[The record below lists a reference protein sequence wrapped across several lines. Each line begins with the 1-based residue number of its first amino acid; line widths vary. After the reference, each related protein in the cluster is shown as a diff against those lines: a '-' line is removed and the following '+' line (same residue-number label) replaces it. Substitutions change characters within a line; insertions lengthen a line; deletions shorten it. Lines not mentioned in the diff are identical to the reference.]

1 MSNQSRRS
9 RKKKSN
15 SNNLGI
21 LNLGL
26 LLLYAIV
33 ATITVV
39 MMFTYNILNVSS
51 LNIIIASV
59 LAGIFILALVLVVTK
74 KAKVFTLLLL
84 VISLLSSSAA
94 LYISKS
100 TVDVLDKMNQT
111 ASVSEYEMTIVVP
124 KDSTINSVADIT
136 SVLAPTDN
144 DQANIDALVQDVETN
159 KGKTLS
165 LDKVESYQ
173 KAYENLLTDSSKAMV
188 LNSAYANLLELTY
201 PDYADKLRTIYTY
214 KVEKEV
220 SAAKETTSSTDVFNV
235 YISGI
240 DTFGS
245 ISSVSRSDVN
255 IIMTVNRK
263 TKKVLLTTTPRDSYV
278 KIADGGNDQY
288 DKLTHAGIYGVDA
301 SIHTLE
307 NLYGIDINYYAR
319 LNFTSF
325 LKLIDLVGGVDVV
338 NNQEFTSLHGNYHFP
353 VGQVHLDS
361 DKALGFVRERYS
373 LTNGDHD
380 RGKNQEKV
388 IAALINKLASI
399 NSISN
404 YNAIIEGLS
413 DSIQTN
419 MPVDTMMTLANAQL
433 DSGGSYTVASQ
444 ALEGTGS
451 TGELTSYAMP
461 GASLYMMKVD
471 DASLEQMKAKIQST
485 MEGN

>member
-1 MSNQSRRS
+1 MLTRS
-9 RKKKSN
+9 RHRQEKNRGSRSLSLFNICLLIFYMLLASLATFIMLTYKILDIEN
-15 SNNLGI
+15 LNLIIVAILLGI
-21 LNLGL
+21 GTISLVFILFKKFKIFTTIILVLGL
-26 LLLYAIV
+26 IV
-33 ATITVV
+33 TGLMIYVSRTTID
-39 MMFTYNILNVSS
+39 
-51 LNIIIASV
+51 
-59 LAGIFILALVLVVTK
+59 AL
-74 KAKVFTLLLL
+74 
-84 VISLLSSSAA
+84 
-94 LYISKS
+94 
-100 TVDVLDKMNQT
+100 DRMNQT

-124 KDSTINSVADIT
+124 KDSTINSVADLT

-144 DQANIDALVQDVETN
+144 DQANLDALVQDVET
-159 KGKTLS
+159 KEGKRLS

-214 KVEKEV
+214 KIEKEV
-220 SAAKETTSSTDVFNV
+220 SSAKENTSSTDVFNV

-240 DTFGS
+240 DTYGS

-461 GASLYMMKVD
+461 GASLYMIKVD

>member
-301 SIHTLE
+301 SIH
-307 NLYGIDINYYAR
+307 I
-319 LNFTSF
+319 
-325 LKLIDLVGGVDVV
+325 K
-338 NNQEFTSLHGNYHFP
+338 
-353 VGQVHLDS
+353 
-361 DKALGFVRERYS
+361 
-373 LTNGDHD
+373 
-380 RGKNQEKV
+380 
-388 IAALINKLASI
+388 
-399 NSISN
+399 
-404 YNAIIEGLS
+404 
-413 DSIQTN
+413 
-419 MPVDTMMTLANAQL
+419 
-433 DSGGSYTVASQ
+433 
-444 ALEGTGS
+444 
-451 TGELTSYAMP
+451 
-461 GASLYMMKVD
+461 
-471 DASLEQMKAKIQST
+471 
-485 MEGN
+485 

>member
-1 MSNQSRRS
+1 
-9 RKKKSN
+9 
-15 SNNLGI
+15 
-21 LNLGL
+21 
-26 LLLYAIV
+26 
-33 ATITVV
+33 
-39 MMFTYNILNVSS
+39 
-51 LNIIIASV
+51 
-59 LAGIFILALVLVVTK
+59 
-74 KAKVFTLLLL
+74 
-84 VISLLSSSAA
+84 
-94 LYISKS
+94 
-100 TVDVLDKMNQT
+100 
-111 ASVSEYEMTIVVP
+111 MTIVVP
-124 KDSTINSVADIT
+124 KDSTINSVEGIT

-144 DQANIDALVQDVETN
+144 DQANIDALIQDVETN
-159 KGKTLS
+159 EAKTLS
-165 LDKVESYQ
+165 VEKVESYQ
-173 KAYENLLTDSSKAMV
+173 KAYENLLTDPSKAMV

-220 SAAKETTSSTDVFNV
+220 SAAKEATSSTDVFNV

-325 LKLIDLVGGVDVV
+325 LKLIDLVGGVDVT
-338 NNQEFTSLHGNYHFP
+338 NNQEFTSLYGNYHFP

-388 IAALINKLASI
+388 IAALINKLASVK
-399 NSISN
+399 SITN

-433 DSGGSYTVASQ
+433 DSGGSYTVESQ

-471 DASLEQMKAKIQST
+471 DASLEQMKTKIQST